1 MKKSVLTTGILFA
14 TVMASVM
21 LIEKLISGQPFNLR
35 TIVISIVSGLV
46 GGFTVSILT
55 AKSTKK

>member
-21 LIEKLISGQPFNLR
+21 LMEKLISGQPFNVK
-35 TIVISIVSGLV
+35 TIITSLVGGLV
-46 GGFTVSILT
+46 GGFAVSLMT
-55 AKSTKK
+55 AKSKKK